1 MNLCLTT
8 GLGINPVKH
17 PLHEDSRHTGQPAPI
32 GISVCGPGE
41 IPVYAKPGS
50 DMERRLNAECTPP
63 GVQWPSAEA
72 YFDLY
77 GWDLQ
82 SEYVVDRNL
91 GPSAYIWGYLAAR
104 P

>member
-1 MNLCLTT
+1 
-8 GLGINPVKH
+8 
-17 PLHEDSRHTGQPAPI
+17 
-32 GISVCGPGE
+32 
-41 IPVYAKPGS
+41 
-50 DMERRLNAECTPP
+50 MERRLNTECTPP
-63 GVQWPSAEA
+63 GVKWPSAEA

-104 P
+104 K